1 MIYFKMWWY
10 ILIPD
15 NRVKTNF
22 ILRNLAVASF
32 ILHVNKVV
40 YAYWWRIF
48 TLHISNPSLW
58 SWRISGLLLCFG
70 SNTGRKSYSS
80 LKIKMMNQFYIVS
93 CLHVHCLEKHKC
105 TGTITALL
113 IPAAAYYILYTT
125 TMKAIVLYLIQS
137 NHTRNNCYNSSW
149 TSWIKPEALKSMYRS
164 PGYKKN
170 QLVLCKNYV
179 LQW

>member
-93 CLHVHCLEKHKC
+93 CLHCLEKHTC

-113 IPAAAYYILYTT
+113 IPAAAYYRRKPDRVSGENKKTTSRKSLTTCSTCMLFLSKCILRPIKTGLCT
-125 TMKAIVLYLIQS
+125 YLPILS
-137 NHTRNNCYNSSW
+137 CP
-149 TSWIKPEALKSMYRS
+149 K
-164 PGYKKN
+164 
-170 QLVLCKNYV
+170 
-179 LQW
+179 